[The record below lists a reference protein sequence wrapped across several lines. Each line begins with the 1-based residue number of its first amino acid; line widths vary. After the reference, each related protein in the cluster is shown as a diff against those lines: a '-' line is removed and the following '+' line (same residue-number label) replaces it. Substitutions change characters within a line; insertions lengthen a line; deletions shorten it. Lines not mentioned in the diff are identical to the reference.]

1 MDVVKSNQ
9 QEVLQMEVE
18 YVVKEVTRV
27 LLDFVQHILERSEVL
42 VKSMKCQGSQ
52 LFPKMGFFYKS
63 SYFIYFKY
71 AKLSF
76 FFIKRGSF
84 L

>member
-1 MDVVKSNQ
+1 
-9 QEVLQMEVE
+9 MEVE

-52 LFPKMGFFYKS
+52 LFSKMS
-63 SYFIYFKY
+63 
-71 AKLSF
+71 
-76 FFIKRGSF
+76 FFIKAHI
-84 L
+84 